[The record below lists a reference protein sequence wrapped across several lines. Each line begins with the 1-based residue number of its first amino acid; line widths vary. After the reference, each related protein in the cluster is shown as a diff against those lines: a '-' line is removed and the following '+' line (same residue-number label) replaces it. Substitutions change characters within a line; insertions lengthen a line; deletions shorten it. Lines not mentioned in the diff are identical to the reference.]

1 MMLDFPLDFVNFHN
15 VNQAMSTF
23 GELDYWYDTD
33 PLKGT
38 VLARFGPVDPQ
49 DIYDNENVSQ
59 FGNGQQGQWENEG
72 QDENIPPVPDL
83 NGDHQTSIS
92 SVTSGSGGTDTAMFK
107 SVGALVPIIS
117 ASHEIPNITFK
128 VLSESFPLYIGL
140 RRSPRFNPHRDG
152 HKSMEVKI
160 DPKLGIG
167 KPRGQSVKKL
177 KQMAYQFGVLFAEG
191 PIAEEDFAPENQDQ
205 PDSVPADYLISSS
218 EDWAGNVWS
227 YSPTPEEVAGEE
239 LEKIKSYVKEIKLLE

>member
-1 MMLDFPLDFVNFHN
+1 
-15 VNQAMSTF
+15 MSTF

-33 PLKGT
+33 PLK
-38 VLARFGPVDPQ
+38 GPVDPQ

-83 NGDHQTSIS
+83 NGDHQASIS

-128 VLSESFPLYIGL
+128 VLSESFPRYMCDANFVAHITEMPQTEKPNQLPMVQSDISLDNSVIVNPMPLAILPQLNFSDSFIGAD
-140 RRSPRFNPHRDG
+140 NG
-152 HKSMEVKI
+152 
-160 DPKLGIG
+160 
-167 KPRGQSVKKL
+167 
-177 KQMAYQFGVLFAEG
+177 
-191 PIAEEDFAPENQDQ
+191 EDNQK
-205 PDSVPADYLISSS
+205 LISDSL
-218 EDWAGNVWS
+218 EANMK
-227 YSPTPEEVAGEE
+227 TEE
-239 LEKIKSYVKEIKLLE
+239 I